1 MSNMAVFFT
10 RGVSLQMWL
19 ESGLFYRE
27 KNIYEQHLKKNN
39 YKKIYW
45 LTYGVNDKK
54 ISESLKEKGELDK
67 NIYVL
72 EMPEKYN
79 SKLGMFIYSIK
90 MVSIYKKELKSCV
103 IKKTNQMDG
112 AWSAYYAK
120 KKTGGVFS
128 LRTGYTL
135 SAFTDNNNNI
145 KCKFGL
151 S

>member
-54 ISESLKEKGELDK
+54 ISDSLK
-67 NIYVL
+67 
-72 EMPEKYN
+72 
-79 SKLGMFIYSIK
+79 
-90 MVSIYKKELKSCV
+90 
-103 IKKTNQMDG
+103 
-112 AWSAYYAK
+112 
-120 KKTGGVFS
+120 
-128 LRTGYTL
+128 
-135 SAFTDNNNNI
+135 
-145 KCKFGL
+145 
-151 S
+151 